1 MLTAGGRSAAQVSV
15 SVLVPVLNEG
25 DGVSDVIAAMQSQR
39 YPAGEIEFIFADG
52 RSEDDTR
59 AQLEQAA
66 AEDPRIRVLENP
78 RRGTASGLNV
88 CLAAARGEYIARMDA
103 HTVYP
108 PEYLALGVERLR
120 RGGAA
125 WVAGPQVPEGVGA
138 VGKAVAAALASLLG
152 RGGSRKWEGAQ
163 DEGAAPE
170 YDLDTG
176 VFCGV
181 WRRDDLL
188 RMGGFDEQWPRN
200 QDSELAARF
209 LREGRRIVCLASM
222 GASYRPRESLGALWR
237 QYRLYGVYRAK
248 TARRHPTSL
257 RRSAVLPPLLVLDA
271 AAIAVAPRSLRRA
284 AYLGMVA
291 YAGALVAAAVPG
303 FWRGKRETAVLV
315 PVTLATMHTAHG
327 VGFLE
332 GVARWGLP
340 WAALLRI
347 AGLRAN
353 PEDEAPYQGPIS
365 APSLAD

>member
-1 MLTAGGRSAAQVSV
+1 MAYSEPARRPIGLAVSMAEMLTAGGRSAAQVSV

-222 GASYRPRESLGALWR
+222 GASYRPRESLGPFGGSIASTGSIGPR
-237 QYRLYGVYRAK
+237 RRGAIQRAFV
-248 TARRHPTSL
+248 APPCCRRCSCSTQQPSRL
-257 RRSAVLPPLLVLDA
+257 RR
-271 AAIAVAPRSLRRA
+271 
-284 AYLGMVA
+284 
-291 YAGALVAAAVPG
+291 
-303 FWRGKRETAVLV
+303 
-315 PVTLATMHTAHG
+315 
-327 VGFLE
+327 
-332 GVARWGLP
+332 GLS
-340 WAALLRI
+340 AALLISGWLLMRERS
-347 AGLRAN
+347 LLLLCRASG
-353 PEDEAPYQGPIS
+353 AAS
-365 APSLAD
+365 ARLPCLCP